1 MLQWGYN
8 VDYPN
13 ITFSKSF
20 FRDTRPDYYIF
31 DCSYIGHS
39 CKNTR
44 KNGRPDKVYWKHVLS
59 MAGNCIEFD
68 PNTVRKGEFLLL
80 SIFSG
85 LSLAEAYQSHHANET
100 EAVSSYGYHR
110 SLSILIGYNKSDFSS
125 GWESTLEG
133 LVLYYSHQTE
143 DILDPKQSLLLG

>member
-1 MLQWGYN
+1 MQTEQHYHSTLFPKITLCMNSIHSRKRLSHLNISEETIRSYYGYN
-8 VDYPN
+8 IGYNITYPN
-13 ITFSKSF
+13 ITFSDTF

-44 KNGRPDKVYWKHVLS
+44 LKNGKPDKVYWKHVLS

-68 PNTVRKGEFLLL
+68 PNTV
-80 SIFSG
+80 
-85 LSLAEAYQSHHANET
+85 SHHANET

-110 SLSILIGYNKSDFSS
+110 SLSILIGYNKVCFSS
-125 GWESTLEG
+125 ISR
-133 LVLYYSHQTE
+133 V
-143 DILDPKQSLLLG
+143 